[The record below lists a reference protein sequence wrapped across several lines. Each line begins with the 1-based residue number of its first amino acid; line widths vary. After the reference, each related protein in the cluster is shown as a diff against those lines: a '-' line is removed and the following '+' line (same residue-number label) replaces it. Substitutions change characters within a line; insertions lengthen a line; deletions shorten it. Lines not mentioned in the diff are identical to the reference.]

1 MERKEKTE
9 NNLKE
14 NIRLFFNDY
23 VYRTYISSAVSLFF
37 TAVFAGYN
45 VFLWFA
51 YGAAWNIG
59 IAVYYALLS
68 GIRTYVFIS
77 ENKLRK
83 RRLTEERKDGERKKL
98 FFVQSIFL
106 FITDLALITPISLMV
121 VQQKQIE
128 YSAIPAIAVA
138 AYTTYK
144 IIISAVNF
152 AKNKNRPNLSVRIFR
167 NVNFVDALV
176 SVLSL
181 QYTLIM
187 TFGDGIMGDMKILCA
202 VSSFAIWAFLI
213 VISAFTLAKA
223 IKLRK
228 E

>member
-9 NNLKE
+9 NKLKE

-83 RRLTEERKDGERKKL
+83 RNLTDEQKDGERKKL

-128 YSAIPAIAVA
+128 YLQCIFFYLYYEG
-138 AYTTYK
+138 AYSPY
-144 IIISAVNF
+144 
-152 AKNKNRPNLSVRIFR
+152 
-167 NVNFVDALV
+167 
-176 SVLSL
+176 
-181 QYTLIM
+181 
-187 TFGDGIMGDMKILCA
+187 GI
-202 VSSFAIWAFLI
+202 
-213 VISAFTLAKA
+213 
-223 IKLRK
+223 
-228 E
+228 